1 MANFTT
7 MSQRIVLIGAL
18 LLATG
23 ACTTT
28 RNQQAAIPAPEL
40 KTGDSWVYE
49 QRNAYNSELLQTLNV
64 SVIDVSNIASTLR
77 ITPSPGSEEFTQ
89 IINREL
95 NPRKNAVVLGRLR
108 DFEPA
113 YDAHKFPLS
122 VGQTWRSEASSV
134 DPVTKKLLTF
144 KIWGDV
150 VSAEKIRVAAG
161 EFDTLK
167 IVRRVYPNDEEW
179 WRTGTRIRETE
190 WYAPAVR
197 AVVKREERSAYT
209 DTASG
214 EPPLVRPGDWIIT
227 TLTSYKLEK

>member
-1 MANFTT
+1 MTL
-7 MSQRIVLIGAL
+7 RILSMLAMTLTIGAC
-18 LLATG
+18 AT
-23 ACTTT
+23 A
-28 RNQQAAIPAPEL
+28 RDQPAISAPEL
-40 KTGDSWVYE
+40 KTGDSWMYE
-49 QRNAYNSELLQTLNV
+49 QRNGYNNELLQTLSV
-64 SVIDVSNIASTLR
+64 SVIDVSNDASTLR
-77 ITPSPGSEEFTQ
+77 VTPSVGAAEFTQ
-89 IINREL
+89 TINREL

-122 VGQTWRSEASSV
+122 VGQAWRTEANSV
-134 DPVTKKLLTF
+134 DPITNKLLTF

-150 VSAEKIRVAAG
+150 VRAEKIRVPAG

-179 WRTGTRIRETE
+179 WRTGTHIRETE

-197 AVVKREERSAYT
+197 AMVKREERSAYT

-214 EPPLVRPGDWIIT
+214 EPPMVRPGDWIIT
-227 TLTSYKLEK
+227 TLTTYKLEK

>member
-1 MANFTT
+1 MLLRSLFLF
-7 MSQRIVLIGAL
+7 VFFLAL
-18 LLATG
+18 G
-23 ACTTT
+23 ACATA
-28 RNQQAAIPAPEL
+28 RDQPAIPAPEL

-49 QRNAYNSELLQTLNV
+49 QTNGYNGELLQTLRVNAE
-64 SVIDVSNIASTLR
+64 NANTLR
-77 ITPSPGSEEFTQ
+77 VTPSTDAAGFIQT
-89 IINREL
+89 INHQL
-95 NPRKNAVVLGRLR
+95 NPSKNAVVLGRQR

-113 YDAHKFPLS
+113 YAAYQFPLS
-122 VGQTWRSEASSV
+122 VGQRWRTEANSV
-134 DPVTKKLLTF
+134 DPITNKLLTF

-150 VSAEKIRVAAG
+150 VGAERIRVPAG

-179 WRTGTRIRETE
+179 WRTGTRLRETE

-197 AVVKREERSAYT
+197 AVVRREERSAYT

-214 EPPLVRPGDWIIT
+214 EPPLARPGDWILT

>member
-1 MANFTT
+1 MLPRPLCLSFCA
-7 MSQRIVLIGAL
+7 IAL
-18 LLATG
+18 SACAT
-23 ACTTT
+23 A
-28 RNQQAAIPAPEL
+28 RDQPAIPAPAL

-49 QRNAYNSELLQTLNV
+49 QRNGYNGELLQTLRVNAA
-64 SVIDVSNIASTLR
+64 DANTLR
-77 ITPSPGSEEFTQ
+77 VTPTDGAAEFIQT
-89 IINREL
+89 INNEL
-95 NPRKNAVVLGRLR
+95 NPQKNAVVLGRQR

-113 YDAHKFPLS
+113 YAAYQFPLS
-122 VGQTWRSEASSV
+122 VGQTWRSEATSI

-150 VSAEKIRVAAG
+150 VSAEKIRVPAG

-179 WRTGTRIRETE
+179 WRSGTRIRETD
-190 WYAPAVR
+190 WYAPVVR
-197 AVVKREERSAYT
+197 AVVKREQRSAYT

-227 TLTSYKLEK
+227 ELKNFSLQ